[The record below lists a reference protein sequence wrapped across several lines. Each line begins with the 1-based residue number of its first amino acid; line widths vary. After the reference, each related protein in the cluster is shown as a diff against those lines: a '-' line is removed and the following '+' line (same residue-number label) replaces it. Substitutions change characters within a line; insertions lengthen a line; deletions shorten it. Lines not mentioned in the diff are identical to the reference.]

1 MRKSAIRTLCIVF
14 VLIIAM
20 SSVLTG
26 CKSNPES
33 KDENPASM
41 QGSSVNIE
49 EADKDVD
56 APEEKTMSYD
66 TDHNPFHAN
75 PFDSGSDAEQEGPV
89 SADYFDDAAFIG
101 DSVTVKLQYYNNAN
115 SALGKAT
122 FLCMSSYS
130 LTHAVNGTM
139 DLTFRGRVMTPQDAL
154 ALCKAKKVFILLGM
168 NDIGYIPID
177 TCMENW
183 KKLVDN
189 IREKN
194 PKIKI
199 FIQSGTPIFLAGQ
212 TSTLTNARM
221 DEYNGE
227 LKKFA
232 KANDCR
238 YIDIASPMKDNNN
251 SLKAEY
257 CSDNYVH
264 MSDAGCVVW
273 VDALKNSINKK

>member
-1 MRKSAIRTLCIVF
+1 MKLSAVRTLCIVF
-14 VLIIAM
+14 VLILAM

-26 CKSNPES
+26 CKNDKEDGNKTP
-33 KDENPASM
+33 DLIQN
-41 QGSSVNIE
+41 SSVDVE
-49 EADKDVD
+49 DADKKVD
-56 APEEKTMSYD
+56 EPEEKTMSYD

-75 PFDSGSDAEQEGPV
+75 PFDSGIDAEQEGPV

-115 SALGKAT
+115 GVLGKAT
-122 FLCMSSYS
+122 FLCMSSYAV
-130 LTHAVNGTM
+130 THAVNGTM
-139 DLTFRGRVMTPQDAL
+139 KLAFRGKQMSPQEAL
-154 ALCKAKKVFILLGM
+154 AVCNAKKVFIMLGM
-168 NDIGYIPID
+168 NDISYIPMD
-177 TCMENW
+177 KCMENW
-183 KKLVDN
+183 KTLVDN

-221 DEYNGE
+221 DEYNNN

-238 YIDIASPMKDNNN
+238 FIDVASPMKDANN

-264 MSDAGCVVW
+264 MSDAGCAVW
-273 VDALKNSINKK
+273 VEALKNSINK